1 MAAHD
6 AGMRPSPHH
15 AEPALP
21 FWQRWT
27 GLSEIW
33 VGADLSS
40 RLLLLLRWLAV
51 LGQGLTLAIAE
62 ELGVEIPWGPCGI
75 ALGITLT
82 SNVIL
87 AWWHRQMPGQ
97 HLGGGFFHVLLGDV
111 VTLTFLLYWTGGLTN
126 PFAIFY
132 LVQLTLAAVALRG
145 SAAISLGLLI
155 GIAAAGLLL
164 HHQPLHLQ
172 QGGPLSPS
180 MQVYGQFTALFLA
193 GAFVLVMLVAI
204 RRRSHRLQM
213 ERQKLRQELESRER
227 FLSVAALATGFAH
240 ELATPIGTLALA
252 AAEMQTHP
260 EAETAALMVKEAAR
274 CQDVLQRLRT
284 LGQEALGQ
292 SSAPCEIDHVIQTT
306 LADLPP
312 TQRQRI
318 TLRLPENSHHAQV
331 ACAGL
336 REALLVLLRNALL
349 SSADDLPV
357 ELRVRLHDECVS
369 FTVEDRG
376 PGFTAEMLA
385 HWGEPFRST
394 RADGEGMGLGL
405 FFVRRLA
412 ASMHGSAAVENRPEG
427 GARVTLVLPLVS
439 PAPTA
444 P

>member
-1 MAAHD
+1 
-6 AGMRPSPHH
+6 MRPSPHH

-62 ELGVEIPWGPCGI
+62 EFGVEIPWGPCGI
-75 ALGITLT
+75 ALGITLI

-155 GIAAAGLLL
+155 GMAAASLLL

-172 QGGPLSPS
+172 QGGPLSPA

-260 EAETAALMVKEAAR
+260 DAETAELMVKEAAR
-274 CQDVLQRLRT
+274 CQEVLQRLRT

-292 SSAPCEIDHVIQTT
+292 SSAPCEIAHVIQIT

-318 TLRLPENSHHAQV
+318 TLSLPEDSRHAQV
-331 ACAGL
+331 ACVGL

-357 ELRVRLHDECVS
+357 ELRVRLHDEGIS
-369 FTVEDRG
+369 FIVEDRG
-376 PGFTAEMLA
+376 PGFTPEMLA

-394 RADGEGMGLGL
+394 RAAGEGMGLGL

-412 ASMHGSAAVENRPEG
+412 ASMHGSAVVENRPEG
-427 GARVTLVLPLVS
+427 GARVTLALPLVS

>member
-1 MAAHD
+1 
-6 AGMRPSPHH
+6 MRPSPHH

-62 ELGVEIPWGPCGI
+62 KLGVEIPWGPCGI
-75 ALGITLT
+75 ALGITLI

-132 LVQLTLAAVALRG
+132 LVQLTLAAVALRS

-155 GIAAAGLLL
+155 GIAAASLLL

-172 QGGPLSPS
+172 QGGPLSLA

-260 EAETAALMVKEAAR
+260 DAETAELMVKEAAR
-274 CQDVLQRLRT
+274 CQEVLQRLRT

-292 SSAPCEIDHVIQTT
+292 SSAPCEIAHVIQIT

-318 TLRLPENSHHAQV
+318 TLRLPENSRHAQV

-349 SSADDLPV
+349 SSSDDLPV
-357 ELRVRLHDECVS
+357 GLSVQLQDGYVS
-369 FTVEDRG
+369 FIVEDRG
-376 PGFTAEMLA
+376 PGFTPEMLA

-394 RADGEGMGLGL
+394 RAAGEGMGLGL

-412 ASMHGSAAVENRPEG
+412 ASMHGSAVVENRPEG
-427 GARVTLVLPLVS
+427 GARVTLSLPRLS
-439 PAPTA
+439 PSATA

>member
-1 MAAHD
+1 
-6 AGMRPSPHH
+6 MRPSHHH
-15 AEPALP
+15 AEPGMP
-21 FWQRWT
+21 SWQRWT

-51 LGQGLTLAIAE
+51 LGQGLTLTMAE
-62 ELGVEIPWGPCGI
+62 KFGVEIPWGPCGI
-75 ALGITLT
+75 ALGITLM

-87 AWWHRQMPGQ
+87 AWWHRQMPRQ
-97 HLGGGFFHVLLGDV
+97 HLGGGFFHVLLWDAA
-111 VTLTFLLYWTGGLTN
+111 TLTFLLYWTGGLTN

-132 LVQLTLAAVALRG
+132 LVQLTLAAVALRS
-145 SAAISLGLLI
+145 SAAISLGLLM
-155 GIAAAGLLL
+155 GSAAAGLLL
-164 HHQPLHLQ
+164 HHQPLRLQ

-260 EAETAALMVKEAAR
+260 DAETATLMVKEAAR
-274 CQDVLQRLRT
+274 CQEVLQRLRT
-284 LGQEALGQ
+284 LSQEALGQ
-292 SSAPCEIDHVIQTT
+292 SSTPCEIGHVISTS

-318 TLRLPENSHHAQV
+318 TLTLPEDSRHAQV
-331 ACAGL
+331 ACTGL
-336 REALLVLLRNALL
+336 RESLLVLLRNALL
-349 SSADDLPV
+349 SSADDLPID
-357 ELRVRLHDECVS
+357 LRVRLQDEYVA
-369 FTVEDRG
+369 FIVEDHG
-376 PGFTAEMLA
+376 PGFTPEMLA

-394 RADGEGMGLGL
+394 RAAGEGMGLGL

-412 ASMHGSAAVENRPEG
+412 TSMQGSAVVENRPDG
-427 GARVTLVLPLVS
+427 GARVTLSLPRLS
-439 PAPTA
+439 PFAPAP
-444 P
+444 